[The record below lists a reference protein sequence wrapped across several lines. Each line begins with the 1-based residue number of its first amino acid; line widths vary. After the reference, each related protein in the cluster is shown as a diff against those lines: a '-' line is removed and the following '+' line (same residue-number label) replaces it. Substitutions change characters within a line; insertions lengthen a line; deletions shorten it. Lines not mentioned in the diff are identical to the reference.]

1 LTPFWAPNIVAIES
15 TLQKK
20 FRDRAHLL
28 TTNLKTNHHICEEKH
43 MMTSKRLLAVAI
55 SAALYAP
62 LSAFATNGM
71 NMEGYGPIA
80 TGMGGAS
87 MAYDNGTAAM
97 ANNVATLGLAD
108 DGNRIDVVLGSLSPD
123 VHADA
128 YTQGGMSSGD
138 SESTQFFMP
147 AMGWS
152 HKSGNLAYGAGV
164 FAQGGMGTE
173 YKIMLPDGTRG
184 TDRSEVG
191 VGRFIIPVAYNVN
204 DKLTVGASLDYVW
217 ATMDLQMT
225 APGAALGSMVTGGT
239 MAPALPGMMTANT
252 YGRFDFSDSNDFSGE
267 AQGAGLAGKLGMT
280 YKLSPALAIG
290 FNYQSETA
298 MDDLETGTSDTL
310 ATFYNVDVD
319 PTAGVTIMNVTLP
332 GKVTVKDFQWPQ
344 TFALGMS
351 WKASDALMVVADV
364 KQIQWS
370 EVMENFKMTF
380 TADSSAGNVAM
391 GMAGAT
397 LDVTMPQKWDDQ
409 TVIQLG
415 AAYKFTPAFTG
426 RAGLN
431 LSSNPI
437 PDQYVNPLF
446 PAIVENHLTL
456 GAGYAFN
463 KASDVNFSMTYAPE
477 VEVTSPTAGKISH
490 AQMNWQMMYSH
501 RF

>member
-1 LTPFWAPNIVAIES
+1 
-15 TLQKK
+15 
-20 FRDRAHLL
+20 
-28 TTNLKTNHHICEEKH
+28 

-62 LSAFATNGM
+62 LSAYATNGM

-80 TGMGGAS
+80 TSMGGAS

-97 ANNVATLGLAD
+97 ANNVATLGLAE

-123 VHADA
+123 VHSDA
-128 YTQGGMSSGD
+128 YTQGGSQSGD

-152 HKSGNLAYGAGV
+152 HKSGNLAFGAGV

-173 YKIMLPDGTRG
+173 YKMMLPDGSMG

-239 MAPALPGMMTANT
+239 MAGSLPTMMIPATPGVPGSGT

-267 AQGAGLAGKLGMT
+267 AQGAGLAGKLGLT
-280 YKLSPALAIG
+280 YKLSPAMTIG

-298 MDDLETGTSDTL
+298 MDDLETGNSDTTM
-310 ATFYNVDVD
+310 TFYNVNT
-319 PTAGVTIMNVTLP
+319 PAGPGNMSLT
-332 GKVTVKDFQWPQ
+332 GKVAVKDFQWPQ

-351 WKASDALMVVADV
+351 WKANDALMVVADV

-380 TADSSAGNVAM
+380 TADSGAANTAM

-490 AQMNWQMMYSH
+490 AQLNWQMMYSH

>member
-1 LTPFWAPNIVAIES
+1 
-15 TLQKK
+15 
-20 FRDRAHLL
+20 
-28 TTNLKTNHHICEEKH
+28 
-43 MMTSKRLLAVAI
+43 MMTSKRLLAVAV

-97 ANNVATLGLAD
+97 ANNVATLGLAE

-123 VHADA
+123 IHSEA

-225 APGAALGSMVTGGT
+225 APLGMIGPMVTGGT
-239 MAPALPGMMTANT
+239 MGGMVSGMPANY

-267 AQGAGLAGKLGMT
+267 AQGAGFAGKLGLT
-280 YKLSPALAIG
+280 YKFSPAMTIG

-298 MDDLETGTSDTL
+298 MDDLETGNSDAVMTVYTDAG
-310 ATFYNVDVD
+310 ATAARM
-319 PTAGVTIMNVTLP
+319 T
-332 GKVTVKDFQWPQ
+332 GKVAVKDFQWPQ

-351 WKASDALMVVADV
+351 WKANDALMVAADI

-380 TADSSAGNVAM
+380 TADAASG
-391 GMAGAT
+391 GGT

-409 TVIQLG
+409 TVLQLG

-463 KASDVNFSMTYAPE
+463 KASDVNFSFTYAPE
-477 VEVTSPTAGKISH
+477 VEVTSPTVGKISH